1 MIHRCAI
8 RALLP
13 VPVVWLVAG
22 CASPRIEADC
32 VYFPPPPAMPRVVHL
47 VSFNRLDELVSTKVS
62 FTDLIRGGPV
72 SPFVDTPAGIA
83 YQSGHLYICDTAR
96 AVVHDW
102 DLAGGVA
109 RQIGQIPESVLVTPV
124 DVAIGRDETVYVADA
139 DRGEV
144 VAFDATGR
152 VSRRFRAP
160 DCETYRPVALAVTGD
175 SLFVADIEAH
185 VIDVFSASAAT
196 HQRRFG
202 GVGSDIGR
210 MYFPMGVEVSQGSW
224 VLVSDMLNSRVQG
237 FDFEGRPTLS
247 FGRPGNRYGDMGKPR
262 HLAVGPDGVIFVADA
277 EFAHVHLYDQ
287 QARLLMLLGGPADQ
301 PGATPMPV
309 GVAIAST
316 LPASLAALVA
326 DSCAPKYYLFVTN
339 TVGTKRMSLFAI
351 CAEPTP
357 LNGRNREGNSRGQHP

>member
-1 MIHRCAI
+1 MIHPRAI

-13 VPVVWLVAG
+13 VPLVWLVAG
-22 CASPRIEADC
+22 CASPGIEVDW
-32 VYFPPPPAMPRVVHL
+32 VYFPPPPSTPRVVHL
-47 VSFNRLDELVSTKVS
+47 VSFNRLDHLVSTKLS

-109 RQIGQIPESVLVTPV
+109 MRIGQTPESVLVMPV
-124 DVAIGRDETVYVADA
+124 DVAIGRDSTVYVADA

-144 VAFDATGR
+144 VAFDAMGR
-152 VSRRFRAP
+152 VLRRFKPP
-160 DCETYRPVALAVTGD
+160 DRETYRPVAVAVTGD
-175 SLFVADIEAH
+175 SLYVADIEAH
-185 VIDVFSASAAT
+185 VIDVFSASDAT

-202 GVGSDIGR
+202 GVGSNIGR
-210 MYFPMGVEVSQGSW
+210 MYYPMGVEVSHGNR

-237 FDFEGRPTLS
+237 FDYSGRSTFS

-262 HLAVGPDGVIFVADA
+262 HLAVGSDGVIFVADA

-287 QARLLMLLGGPADQ
+287 EGRLLMLLGGPADQ
-301 PGATPMPV
+301 AGATPMPV

-326 DSCAPKYYLFVTN
+326 DGCAPKYYLFVAN

-351 CAEPTP
+351 CADP
-357 LNGRNREGNSRGQHP
+357 